1 MGRVGLIKDDIF
13 MNHITSNSHPEHPAR
28 LRAIHAILEERE
40 MQDIYTVLPSRE
52 ATLKELQWI
61 HTEPYIQEIEA
72 TQGCGQRQLDP
83 DTIVSADSYRIAKHA
98 AGGLFVLLDAL
109 FAEEIQNGFALI
121 RPPGHHAEANRG
133 MGFCIYNNVAIAAR
147 YAQQMGFAKKVLI
160 VDWDLHHGNGTQH
173 SFESD
178 PTVLYFSSH
187 QYPYYPGTGR
197 PEEIGKGT
205 GEGYT
210 VNIPLPGRQGDNDF
224 MQIYSEILGPIAKQ
238 FQPELLLI
246 SAGFD
251 TYYRDPLGGMEVTEN
266 GFAALT
272 RLLMG
277 IADNECQG
285 KILLT
290 LEGGYH
296 QKGLS
301 QSVKKV
307 IETLHGRQPE
317 KAADLNS
324 ASSTSR
330 KIIDHVKAIHS
341 RYWKF

>member
-1 MGRVGLIKDDIF
+1 MGRVGLIKDNIF
-13 MNHITSNSHPEHPAR
+13 MNHITSASHPEHPDR
-28 LRAIHAILEERE
+28 LKAIYSILAEKA

-52 ATLKELQWI
+52 AALKELQWV
-61 HTEPYIQEIEA
+61 HTESYIQKIES

-83 DTIVSADSYRIAKHA
+83 DTVVSSESYQIAKHA
-98 AGGLFVLLDAL
+98 VGGLFVLSDAL
-109 FAEEIQNGFALI
+109 FAQEIQNGFALI
-121 RPPGHHAEANRG
+121 RPPGHHAEADKG

-147 YAQQMGFAKKVLI
+147 YAQQKGFAKKVLI

-187 QYPYYPGTGR
+187 QFPYYPGTGR
-197 PEEIGKGT
+197 PEEVGKGA

-210 VNIPLPGRQGDNDF
+210 VNVPLPGGQNDEDF
-224 MQIYSEILGPIAKQ
+224 IHIYQELLGPIAKQ
-238 FQPELLLI
+238 FQPDLLLV

-251 TYYRDPLGGMEVTEN
+251 TYYRDPLGGMDMTEN

-272 RLLMG
+272 RLLMN
-277 IADNECQG
+277 IADIHCQG

-296 QKGLS
+296 QKGLA
-301 QSVKKV
+301 QSIKNV
-307 IETLHGRQPE
+307 IETLHGQPE
-317 KAADLNS
+317 KAVDLKS

-330 KIIDHVKAIHS
+330 KIIDHVKTIHNS
-341 RYWKF
+341 YWKF